1 VVGSVFLFSTVF
13 SNLNDMA
20 EIPSIQ
26 VVVPGS
32 SNITLSQPG
41 KYTIF
46 YEYRSVVGNR
56 IYSTGEEIPGLQ
68 VNLISTDTRDD
79 IPLSSASVNR
89 TYTVGGRSGIGLLDF
104 TIDQAGIYELS
115 ASYPPVQG
123 QQEGGG
129 EQNQEIVLAVI
140 HSSAID
146 KLFGTITG
154 TVASV
159 MAIVLIPFVVG
170 IVIIVITFLKR
181 RKTGTRTTPTT

>member
-1 VVGSVFLFSTVF
+1 
-13 SNLNDMA
+13 MA

-68 VNLISTDTRDD
+68 VNLVSTDTGDE
-79 IPLSSASVNR
+79 IPLSSASVDR
-89 TYTVGGRSGIGLLDF
+89 TYTVGSRSGIGLLDF
-104 TIDQAGIYELS
+104 TIDQPGIYELS

-123 QQEGGG
+123 QQEEGG

-140 HSSAID
+140 HNSAID

-154 TVASV
+154 AVASV
-159 MAIVLIPFVVG
+159 MAIVFIPFVAG
-170 IVIIVITFLKR
+170 IVIIVITFIKR
-181 RKTGTRTTPTT
+181 RKARTRTRPIM

>member
-32 SNITLSQPG
+32 SNITLSQPE

-46 YEYRSVVGNR
+46 YEYHSVVGNR

-146 KLFGTITG
+146 KLFGTIMG
-154 TVASV
+154 AVASV
-159 MAIVLIPFVVG
+159 MAIVFIPFVVG
-170 IVIIVITFLKR
+170 IVIIVITFIKR
-181 RKTGTRTTPTT
+181 RKTRTRTSPTT

>member
-26 VVVPGS
+26 VVVPSS

-46 YEYRSVVGNR
+46 YEYHSVVGNR

-146 KLFGTITG
+146 KLFGTI
-154 TVASV
+154 
-159 MAIVLIPFVVG
+159 MAIVFIPFVVG
-170 IVIIVITFLKR
+170 IVIIVITFIKR
-181 RKTGTRTTPTT
+181 RKTRTRTSPTT

>member
-1 VVGSVFLFSTVF
+1 MVGSVFLFSTIF

-123 QQEGGG
+123 QQEGGE

-140 HSSAID
+140 HNSAID

-154 TVASV
+154 AVASV

-170 IVIIVITFLKR
+170 IVIIVITFIKR
-181 RKTGTRTTPTT
+181 RKTRTRTTPTT